1 MSLSEKPE
9 KATGSKAGL
18 EPDYQAMALG
28 QLQSETLHLWFVSED
43 PVQERRCRL
52 ERFAVD
58 VTRRDGNPDFLEDA
72 AKAARDV
79 SLTAKCVP

>member
-1 MSLSEKPE
+1 MVCER
-9 KATGSKAGL
+9 
-18 EPDYQAMALG
+18 
-28 QLQSETLHLWFVSED
+28 D

-52 ERFAVD
+52 ERFALD

-72 AKAARDV
+72 AKAASDV

>member
-1 MSLSEKPE
+1 MVCER
-9 KATGSKAGL
+9 
-18 EPDYQAMALG
+18 
-28 QLQSETLHLWFVSED
+28 D

-58 VTRRDGNPDFLEDA
+58 VPRRDGNPDFLEDA
-72 AKAARDV
+72 VKAARDV